1 MEAYRKAWNKRQ
13 TQFRDLLRSFTDHE
27 AAMAMFRSQHAQL
40 HSAEMSGTEP
50 WSFEDWI
57 CDGLSEAEFRQV
69 PTGYEHSMAWI
80 LWHVA
85 RIEDVTM
92 NMLVAGGAQEFT
104 EGGWME
110 HMGVDLPH
118 TGNAMDAAAVE
129 ALSAAVDLTA
139 LRAYRQAVGRRT
151 QQIASRLGP
160 DALKEKVDPERLEQV
175 RAEGAVV
182 EAASKVL
189 DYWSTRDIAGL
200 LLMPATRHVFLHF
213 NEALR
218 LKRKLA

>member
-1 MEAYRKAWNKRQ
+1 MEAYRKAWNRRQ
-13 TQFRDLLRSFTDHE
+13 TQFRDLLRSYTDHE
-27 AAMAMFRSQHAQL
+27 AAMAIFRSQHAQL

-57 CDGLSEAEFRQV
+57 CDSLGEAEYRQV
-69 PTGYEHSMAWI
+69 PTGYVHSLAWI

-92 NMLVAGGAQEFT
+92 NMLVAGRAQVFT
-104 EGGWME
+104 EGGWMKR
-110 HMGVDLPH
+110 MGVDIRH

-129 ALSAAVDLTA
+129 ALSTAFDLAA

-151 QQIASRLGP
+151 QQIASRLGLE
-160 DALKEKVDPERLEQV
+160 ALQEKVDPVRLEQV
-175 RAEGAVV
+175 RAEGTVV
-182 EAASKVL
+182 EAASEVL